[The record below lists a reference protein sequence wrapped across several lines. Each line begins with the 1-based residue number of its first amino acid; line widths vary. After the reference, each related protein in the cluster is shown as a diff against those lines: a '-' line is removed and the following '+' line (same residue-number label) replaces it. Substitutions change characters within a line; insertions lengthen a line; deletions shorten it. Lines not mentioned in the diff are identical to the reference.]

1 MPFRAERCT
10 GACWT
15 SSTLV
20 KPRLPPQS
28 PWGSEM
34 HQVQHQGR
42 CGLAGLRRQPG
53 GTWPAPPGILMPLQ
67 PKSLESRAQAASVTS
82 LASPSG
88 LGAEEPLSTA
98 TEDTGSPLSTGYHT
112 RSSSS
117 EEVATEPGASL
128 HGSRELPAGTP
139 TRMRTASE
147 LLLSRSGV
155 RARWWV
161 GHRHQPQGH
170 PQQEGVAP
178 PWSQAWW

>member
-1 MPFRAERCT
+1 M
-10 GACWT
+10 
-15 SSTLV
+15 
-20 KPRLPPQS
+20 
-28 PWGSEM
+28 
-34 HQVQHQGR
+34 
-42 CGLAGLRRQPG
+42 
-53 GTWPAPPGILMPLQ
+53 
-67 PKSLESRAQAASVTS
+67 TS